1 MRLRA
6 QRTSEAGFTLIE
18 TMIAMV
24 VLVVGILA
32 LAAMLGMGL
41 AYMTTSQYDYIA
53 QQKAAEA
60 VESVFEAR
68 DIGQTTWNT
77 ICNVG
82 SSVCCAGVTGCTPAG
97 IFLTGANPLCG
108 AGLDG
113 IVGTADDY
121 NGTACAGA
129 AADAAPDAI
138 LVPNGSGNLNPPVS
152 MPLTTFSRTITI
164 SPVTTSGGTT
174 ITNLRQITVTIN
186 YSAGHF
192 TNRVYTLNAYISN
205 FS

>member
-1 MRLRA
+1 MTLRA
-6 QRTSEAGFTLIE
+6 QRKSEAGFTLIE
-18 TMIAMV
+18 TMIAMI

-68 DIGQTTWNT
+68 DIGQATWNT

-82 SSVCCAGVTGCTPAG
+82 SSVCSSGV
-97 IFLTGANPLCG
+97 FLTGANPLCG
-108 AGLDG
+108 AGVDG
-113 IVGTADDY
+113 IVGTADDL
-121 NGTACAGA
+121 NGTSCAGA
-129 AADAAPDAI
+129 AAFAAPDAI
-138 LVPNGSGNLNPPVS
+138 LLPNSSGNLNPPIS
-152 MPLTTFSRTITI
+152 MPLTMFSRTITI
-164 SPVTTSGGTT
+164 SPVSTTGGTV

-186 YSAGHF
+186 YSAGNF
-192 TNRVYTLNAYISN
+192 KNRVYTLNAYISN

>member
-1 MRLRA
+1 MKLRA
-6 QRTSEAGFTLIE
+6 RRSGQSGFTLIE
-18 TMIAMV
+18 TMIAMI
-24 VLVVGILA
+24 VLTIGILA
-32 LAAMLGMGL
+32 LAAMLGTGL

-82 SSVCCAGVTGCTPAG
+82 SSVCCAGATGCTAAG

-108 AGLDG
+108 AGPDG
-113 IVGTADDY
+113 IIGTADDF
-121 NGTACAGA
+121 NGTSCAGGTLA
-129 AADAAPDAI
+129 SPDAI
-138 LVPNGSGNLNPPVS
+138 LVPNNGGNLNPPVAI
-152 MPLTTFSRTITI
+152 PLSTYTRTITI
-164 SPVTTSGGTT
+164 SSVTSSTGVT
-174 ITNLRQITVTIN
+174 INNLRQITVTIN
-186 YSAGHF
+186 YSAGSF
-192 TNRVYTLNAYISN
+192 KNRSYTLNAYISN